1 MKNQFNSHIT
11 FNFLNFCYENTYK
24 SSNETAESIKIFS
37 RMLNHSLNNKVCE
50 KVKLLTEVEY
60 IEDFIKLQRLLSSDV
75 NINFTLSG
83 NDFDRILI
91 FPGILIAPVENAFK
105 HGNLH
110 SEENPIQVEL
120 KCSYKYLTLS
130 VLNEKNKHKINE
142 PSGIGNN
149 NLKQQLD
156 LLYKDKYYLSVK
168 NEDCTYSCELKLALS

>member
-1 MKNQFNSHIT
+1 
-11 FNFLNFCYENTYK
+11 
-24 SSNETAESIKIFS
+24 
-37 RMLNHSLNNKVCE
+37 VCE